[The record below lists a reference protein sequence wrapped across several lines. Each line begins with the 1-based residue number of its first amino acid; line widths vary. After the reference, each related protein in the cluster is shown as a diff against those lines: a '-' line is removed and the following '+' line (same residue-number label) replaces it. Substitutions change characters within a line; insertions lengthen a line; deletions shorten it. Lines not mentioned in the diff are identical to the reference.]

1 MEIVDYSINGYW
13 LLFKP
18 ICFTSSMITT
28 KKLQKL
34 IKVDIR
40 ASNVNTRSM
49 FHNKVE
55 SDATNKY
62 IQSTHV
68 FKHIDRHPNHR
79 HIQTNSNIHIQ
90 TNRFRH
96 IS

>member
-1 MEIVDYSINGYW
+1 
-13 LLFKP
+13 
-18 ICFTSSMITT
+18 MIIT

-40 ASNVNTRSM
+40 ASNTNTRSM

-68 FKHIDRHPNHR
+68 FRHTKQQN
-79 HIQTNSNIHIQ
+79 NKD
-90 TNRFRH
+90 
-96 IS
+96 

>member
-1 MEIVDYSINGYW
+1 
-13 LLFKP
+13 
-18 ICFTSSMITT
+18 MIIA

-49 FHNKVE
+49 FHKKVE

-68 FKHIDRHPNHR
+68 FRHIDRHSNHR
-79 HIQTNSNIHIQ
+79 HIQTKSNIHIQ
-90 TNRFRH
+90 TNKFKH
-96 IS
+96 TS

>member
-1 MEIVDYSINGYW
+1 
-13 LLFKP
+13 
-18 ICFTSSMITT
+18 MITIE
-28 KKLQKL
+28 KLQKL

-40 ASNVNTRSM
+40 ASNANTRSM

-55 SDATNKY
+55 SDVANKY

-68 FKHIDRHPNHR
+68 FRQIDIHLDHR

-90 TNRFRH
+90 TNRSRH
-96 IS
+96 TS